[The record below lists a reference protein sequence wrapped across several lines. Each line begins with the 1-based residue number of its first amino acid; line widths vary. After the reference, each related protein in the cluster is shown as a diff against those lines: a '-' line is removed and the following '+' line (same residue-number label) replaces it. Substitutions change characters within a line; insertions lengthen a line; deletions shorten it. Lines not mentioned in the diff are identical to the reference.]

1 MKRFAFLLRPSLVA
15 IAGLGLA
22 LGLALCFAGRDAA
35 AGLVWTA
42 ATLPVL
48 AALRW
53 EIATSLRRGDY
64 GLDIVAALSMTG
76 ALLVG
81 ETLAASV
88 VALMYSGGQYLE
100 AFAERRAQREMTALL
115 ERVPRTAMRHRDGG
129 LEEVPLEAIE
139 PGDRLM
145 IRRGDVVPVDGR
157 PRASRCSTNPRSPAR
172 RCRSGT
178 RRDRT

>member
-48 AALRW
+48 AALLW

-88 VALMYSGGQYLE
+88 V
-100 AFAERRAQREMTALL
+100 R
-115 ERVPRTAMRHRDGG
+115 
-129 LEEVPLEAIE
+129 
-139 PGDRLM
+139 
-145 IRRGDVVPVDGR
+145 
-157 PRASRCSTNPRSPAR
+157 
-172 RCRSGT
+172 
-178 RRDRT
+178 